1 MRKLLWRIGSVSAYK
16 WNLLYFFAQSFQ
28 YLTYR
33 IHRIQCTS
41 YIQVGTAVSLSVS
54 LSLSLSLCV
63 SLSLSLSPQVSISL
77 YLSLCLSVSNIPDWQ
92 RVSLWYLH
100 VQNTQNTA
108 ECTSYLYIL
117 YTVICCITGTVSLSV
132 SLSLCL
138 SRSLSLSLSV
148 SLSLSIYLSLS
159 PQVSISLYLSVC
171 LSLSARNIPGF
182 LISVRHLKYWMDTR
196 TSDTLWM
203 ELR

>member
-92 RVSLWYLH
+92 RVSLWYL
-100 VQNTQNTA
+100 QNTQNTA